1 MGYGSSSKGGGG
13 SGSAGGGKKKSGRK
27 QSSKPRTFKVK
38 TAATAVPPPR
48 PPRPAFTV
56 IKPDPTKRRK
66 LMAVRKQN
74 EHLGMRKNSGKAQA
88 SRGNSATTY
97 NSNSNSNSNSNNND
111 NDDIKRTDTMKL
123 KSPFTTSSS
132 SICDSSTDREKRLQ
146 YLVNQQAKADAVR
159 NEQRNIDRIRR
170 DEPYT
175 EQIQLTQKNL
185 VLLVNRLIVSD
196 NKTGKEEFE
205 KVRHVLGLVLTNAAT
220 KSDPKYKIL
229 KAYSN
234 DKLWS
239 RLLQHPE
246 IITILVKAVGFHKEI
261 GIKEKRTRVMT
272 VAVKRKQEEEEV
284 ARIKERTRI
293 HRLITEALD
302 QPQSVVASLI
312 ADLEALEIDDC
323 ANTAVIC
330 GDDTI
335 NDDSNKEEEV
345 QVRDFELCLHPT
357 KTKIDQIFA
366 ILRVVNNGD

>member
-97 NSNSNSNSNSNNND
+97 NSNSNSNSNNND

-312 ADLEALEIDDC
+312 ADLEALEINDC
-323 ANTAVIC
+323 TNTAVIF

-335 NDDSNKEEEV
+335 DNDSNKEEEV

-357 KTKIDQIFA
+357 RTKIDQIFA

>member
-13 SGSAGGGKKKSGRK
+13 SGSAGGGKKKSGGK
-27 QSSKPRTFKVK
+27 QSKPRTFKVK
-38 TAATAVPPPR
+38 TAAAAAAAAAVPPPR

-74 EHLGMRKNSGKAQA
+74 EHLGMRKNSGKAPA

-97 NSNSNSNSNSNNND
+97 NSNSNNND
-111 NDDIKRTDTMKL
+111 NDDIKRTDTMQL

-132 SICDSSTDREKRLQ
+132 STCDSSTDREKRLQ

-170 DEPYT
+170 DGPYT

-185 VLLVNRLIVSD
+185 ALLVNRLIVSD

-205 KVRHVLGLVLTNAAT
+205 KVRHVLGFVLKNAAT
-220 KSDPKYKIL
+220 KVDPKYKIL

-261 GIKEKRTRVMT
+261 DIKGKRTRVMA

-312 ADLEALEIDDC
+312 ADLEALEINDC
-323 ANTAVIC
+323 TNTAVIC